1 MILQK
6 SVEEDAEYVLH
17 RHTVPSFIP
26 LQGLCDE
33 FLGRGVSGLEQFA
46 MTLHRHLI
54 LLSNRTAVVSRLKSL
69 RRVEDVKADD
79 AVRLIE
85 LVTSRW
91 TTKMVLLDK
100 GERCVVVD
108 NNNKRLKDVEKRILG
123 DNDTETDVV
132 ERIAQVL

>member
-1 MILQK
+1 MILRK

-91 TTKMVLLDK
+91 TAKIVLLDK